1 MKMINNN
8 DQITNLLNSFL
19 DIQSQRTQIIASNLA
34 NADTPGFNARE
45 LDFKEFLYQ
54 AAQETIN
61 QNNNLLSKTELKV
74 VNQKDN
80 PMGIDRN
87 NVDTA
92 KEMSSLA
99 DAAMQYMTGTQ
110 LLKSRWQMIRLA
122 IREGK

>member
-61 QNNNLLSKTELKV
+61 QNNNLLPKTELKV
-74 VNQKDN
+74 VNQKNN
-80 PMGIDRN
+80 PLGIDRN

>member
-1 MKMINNN
+1 MINNN

>member
-1 MKMINNN
+1 MINNN

-61 QNNNLLSKTELKV
+61 QNNNLLPKTELKV
-74 VNQKDN
+74 VNQKNN
-80 PMGIDRN
+80 PLGIDRN